1 MILSFHHAHGLAQGL
16 GAFTVNRGMPLRPR
30 TWRGGTL
37 TMPPTRRCGHGERV
51 SPERHPSGGEGV
63 GMDAPTGSGS
73 SGEGEEEGEISPPPL
88 CFLCVTPPPLSD
100 IISWQVGAM
109 VSKR

>member
-1 MILSFHHAHGLAQGL
+1 
-16 GAFTVNRGMPLRPR
+16 
-30 TWRGGTL
+30 
-37 TMPPTRRCGHGERV
+37 
-51 SPERHPSGGEGV
+51 
-63 GMDAPTGSGS
+63 MDAPTGSGS